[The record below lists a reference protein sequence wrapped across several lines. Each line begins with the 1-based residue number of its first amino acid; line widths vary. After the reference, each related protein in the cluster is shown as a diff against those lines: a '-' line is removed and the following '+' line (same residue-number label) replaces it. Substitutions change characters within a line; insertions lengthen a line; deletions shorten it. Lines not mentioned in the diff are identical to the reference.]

1 MKKTL
6 FGLVVIIAALVLVA
20 CGSDKN
26 KEEVEEKDLYAM
38 SVVGSIND
46 INIQSMGLFS
56 RNEIN
61 EIENKEHLELM
72 LNMLNDETYTS
83 ELVES
88 DKEEFEYLLKI
99 ELNGELYSYYYNEEL
114 LKSEIEEDEDEFE
127 EEKEFRID
135 GLILVGDLEY
145 TVKGFKTIETEEDTK
160 DGEFQDELEL
170 ELKISLNEDN
180 YSIIKYEVENETD
193 AVSKEEEKELKF
205 KTYVDGKKVS
215 EMEIDFEVENDK
227 TEIKLELKEG
237 NNEYKY
243 KFKNKSEKQAII
255 EFEIKTSEKTEKGK
269 INVNIVVDEMG
280 NIRYEF

>member
-99 ELNGELYSYYYNEEL
+99 ELNGELYSYYYNE
-114 LKSEIEEDEDEFE
+114 
-127 EEKEFRID
+127 
-135 GLILVGDLEY
+135 
-145 TVKGFKTIETEEDTK
+145 
-160 DGEFQDELEL
+160 
-170 ELKISLNEDN
+170 
-180 YSIIKYEVENETD
+180 
-193 AVSKEEEKELKF
+193 
-205 KTYVDGKKVS
+205 
-215 EMEIDFEVENDK
+215 
-227 TEIKLELKEG
+227 
-237 NNEYKY
+237 
-243 KFKNKSEKQAII
+243 
-255 EFEIKTSEKTEKGK
+255 
-269 INVNIVVDEMG
+269 
-280 NIRYEF
+280 

>member
-1 MKKTL
+1 MKKII

-38 SVVGSIND
+38 SVVGGIND

-135 GLILVGDLEY
+135 GLILVGDS
-145 TVKGFKTIETEEDTK
+145 TPRST
-160 DGEFQDELEL
+160 
-170 ELKISLNEDN
+170 
-180 YSIIKYEVENETD
+180 
-193 AVSKEEEKELKF
+193 AV
-205 KTYVDGKKVS
+205 
-215 EMEIDFEVENDK
+215 
-227 TEIKLELKEG
+227 
-237 NNEYKY
+237 
-243 KFKNKSEKQAII
+243 
-255 EFEIKTSEKTEKGK
+255 
-269 INVNIVVDEMG
+269 
-280 NIRYEF
+280 R